1 MEMWVL
7 TTKLLQWYFLMPA
20 FVGSAVLHNGRTA
33 LFAQNHGTN
42 WIAERSSAARQEQDP
57 SLTSRAAANHGA
69 PQQCSPHNN
78 AATTAIYRRLLSSRS
93 QLCFTRYTLICR
105 ENYIVSLTECFW
117 VISLIVAG
125 ITSTWNVRPGFHNGV
140 HCSYGRGRYPVMK
153 YDNTVIIINLSVKFL
168 NREHLH
174 RG

>member
-20 FVGSAVLHNGRTA
+20 FVGSAALHNGRTA

-42 WIAERSSAARQEQDP
+42 WIAERSSAARRGR
-57 SLTSRAAANHGA
+57 SRTLHWRHEPRPITARR
-69 PQQCSPHNN
+69 NN
-78 AATTAIYRRLLSSRS
+78 AHHTTMPPPPPSTAGSSPP
-93 QLCFTRYTLICR
+93 LCFTRYTLICR

-125 ITSTWNVRPGFHNGV
+125 ITSTWNVRPGFHNG
-140 HCSYGRGRYPVMK
+140 
-153 YDNTVIIINLSVKFL
+153 TVFTVLTAGDVIPLWNMTIRLLGIVV
-168 NREHLH
+168 
-174 RG
+174 

>member
-20 FVGSAVLHNGRTA
+20 FVGSAALHNGRTA

-78 AATTAIYRRLLSSRS
+78 AATTSIYRRLLSSRS
-93 QLCFTRYTLICR
+93 PLCFTRYTLICR

-140 HCSYGRGRYPVMK
+140 HCSYGRGRYPVVK
-153 YDNTVIIINLSVKFL
+153 YDNTVIRNKLLCKFL
-168 NREHLH
+168 NREYLH
-174 RG
+174 CG

>member
-20 FVGSAVLHNGRTA
+20 FVGSAALHNGRTA

-93 QLCFTRYTLICR
+93 PLCFTRYTLICR

-117 VISLIVAG
+117 VISLVLHPPG
-125 ITSTWNVRPGFHNGV
+125 TCGPGFT
-140 HCSYGRGRYPVMK
+140 
-153 YDNTVIIINLSVKFL
+153 TVFTVLTAGDVIPSWNMTIRLLGINCCVKFL